1 MAPRVCGFARLALQP
16 TFWSPAQG
24 DHYLIALW
32 HRISAVSRGIGVEI
46 HGIVKA
52 GQLEPP
58 FPPVGKRMPI
68 DVWGFEPLLK
78 AAEGQL
84 PAPYC
89 R

>member
-1 MAPRVCGFARLALQP
+1 
-16 TFWSPAQG
+16 
-24 DHYLIALW
+24 
-32 HRISAVSRGIGVEI
+32 
-46 HGIVKA
+46 
-52 GQLEPP
+52 
-58 FPPVGKRMPI
+58 VGKRMPI